1 MIVIVILVASEVD
14 SRSLSLNLSFPSL
27 NNKAH
32 MHMHWP
38 ESDATCIYT
47 VDAWCS
53 GAIRLNQSAT
63 ASACAV
69 LLCSDHHRI
78 DSFCSRGRGLGG
90 QVTIGLGP
98 AGCCCSMMATYRRVE
113 MLLIINQ
120 SGLEW
125 KDASPSTAC
134 LCIALHCI
142 ALHCIA
148 LLGSSSRW
156 IDRASELRDGW
167 MDRQLQR
174 QRQRHPPA
182 VGGSWPSNWKVA
194 RIDETWHGPC
204 AWPAW

>member
-1 MIVIVILVASEVD
+1 MGASAIELRGKFGVMDDDRDRDPRTSGKASEVD

-78 DSFCSRGRGLGG
+78 DSFCSRGRGLGAW
-90 QVTIGLGP
+90 TKP
-98 AGCCCSMMATYRRVE
+98 AG
-113 MLLIINQ
+113 
-120 SGLEW
+120 GW
-125 KDASPSTAC
+125 G
-134 LCIALHCI
+134 
-142 ALHCIA
+142 
-148 LLGSSSRW
+148 GSSPP
-156 IDRASELRDGW
+156 IAAKLVELLVLFF
-167 MDRQLQR
+167 QF
-174 QRQRHPPA
+174 
-182 VGGSWPSNWKVA
+182 
-194 RIDETWHGPC
+194 
-204 AWPAW
+204 

>member
-1 MIVIVILVASEVD
+1 MGASAIELRGKFGVMDDDRDRDPRTSGKASEVD

-113 MLLIINQ
+113 KSDG
-120 SGLEW
+120 SG
-125 KDASPSTAC
+125 
-134 LCIALHCI
+134 
-142 ALHCIA
+142 
-148 LLGSSSRW
+148 G
-156 IDRASELRDGW
+156 
-167 MDRQLQR
+167 
-174 QRQRHPPA
+174 
-182 VGGSWPSNWKVA
+182 
-194 RIDETWHGPC
+194 
-204 AWPAW
+204 